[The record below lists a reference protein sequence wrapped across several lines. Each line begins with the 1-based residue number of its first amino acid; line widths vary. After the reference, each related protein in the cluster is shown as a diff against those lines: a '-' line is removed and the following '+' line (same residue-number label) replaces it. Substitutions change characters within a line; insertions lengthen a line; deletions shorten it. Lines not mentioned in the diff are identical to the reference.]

1 MTTRRRPAVLPQRV
15 VGIGASAGGLEAL
28 RQLVARIPVDTGL
41 AVVVLQHLP
50 PSQTGQLATLLAK
63 STALPVIDA
72 ESGRRIESNTILIV
86 PPHTCAVMYR
96 GALVLRKAKP
106 GKRPYLPID
115 QLFTS
120 LAGVLDERAVG
131 IVLSG
136 TAHDG
141 TEGLRAIQAAGGLT
155 FAQDPAT
162 AQFDDMP
169 RSAIAAG
176 VAEVVLGPPEIG
188 EELGVI
194 AKLAPRPVA
203 STKASS
209 PGLDRILDQLRE
221 ASGIDFTSYK
231 RSTIER
237 RLARRLAKLHL
248 DSLDDY
254 SAYLTEHANEAR
266 QVYEDLLIHVTEF
279 FRDREVLDKLV
290 AHLTTDIIRD
300 RPADEPIRVWVPGC
314 STGEEV
320 YSLAILLLER
330 LGDRRIQLFGS
341 DLSERA
347 IESARIGRYP
357 ATIAKQVGATRLERF
372 FNRED
377 GGYRINKDVRERCVF
392 VRHDLVT
399 DPPFSKLDLVSCRN
413 VLIYLGPP
421 LQKRVIPIFHYAL
434 KQPGYLLLGR
444 AEAITGF
451 ESLFSTL
458 DAEARIY
465 CRKPAART
473 TLTFPIAGQLGRQP
487 WRRPT
492 DLLRSTIDVQRDVD
506 HVLLARYAPACV
518 LVDENL
524 DVVQFRGRTGAFLEA
539 PPGQPQQNLLRMAR
553 DGLAGELPLA
563 LQRAQRTDSPV
574 RRENVIVRDG
584 NHDRPIHLEVVP
596 VRGTADG
603 KRHFLVVFEEAA
615 TKPEP
620 SRRKGKGKARREP
633 GELVRLRQEL
643 AATKEYLHS
652 VVTQH
657 LATSEDLG
665 ITNEEL
671 QSANE
676 ELQSSNEELQTA
688 KEELVSTNEEL
699 ETVNEELQ
707 HGNKLLREAND
718 DLVNVLAS
726 VEIGIIIVDTERRV
740 RRFTPKARSVMQL
753 IPGDLGRPIDDLKPR
768 LVVPDLDT
776 TIASVIQTLEVH
788 ESEVT
793 HPDGTWYRLQIRPYR
808 TADGKTSGAVI
819 AFVDITALRIAR
831 EYPAA
836 IVETVPTPLVVIDD
850 RLCVRSAN
858 AAFHALFPAAE
869 DVVGCR
875 LLDIGKWRSASLHA
889 RLIELITNAAGFDD
903 FEIEHEDKGGER
915 VLRLGARP
923 LPSSEGGP
931 LFLVAIADITELR
944 RVERVRALAQRE
956 RDSFLDAVSHE
967 LRAPLNAII
976 LWADALRELEHDD
989 PRRQQGIETILESA
1003 RSESRLVDDVLE
1015 LALSR
1020 STELAV
1026 NVESIDPASIIQSA
1040 VDAARS
1046 TADAKQIAIETTLEP
1061 GRHIEADPRRL
1072 EHIAANLI
1080 SNAIKFTP
1088 DGGRVSVSL
1097 GIADGEL
1104 ELRVRDS
1111 GPGIAPEFLPHV
1123 FDSFSQA
1130 DRSTT
1135 RQHPGL
1141 GIGLAL
1147 VRHFVERQ
1155 GGTIDV
1161 ASSGN
1166 GGGTTFTVH
1175 LPVARKNVTK
1185 SA

>member
-1 MTTRRRPAVLPQRV
+1 V

-28 RQLVARIPVDTGL
+28 RQLIARIPIDTGL

-63 STALPVIDA
+63 TTALPVINA

-86 PPHTCAVMYR
+86 PPHTCAVMFR

-115 QLFTS
+115 QLFGS
-120 LAGVLDERAVG
+120 LARVLDERAVG
-131 IVLSG
+131 VVLSG
-136 TAHDG
+136 TARDG

-155 FAQDPAT
+155 FAQDPTT

-169 RSAIAAG
+169 RNAIAAG
-176 VAEVVLGPPEIG
+176 VAEVVLAPPEIG

-194 AKLAPRPVA
+194 AKLAPRPATA
-203 STKASS
+203 SKAPA
-209 PGLDRILDQLRE
+209 PGLERILDQLRE

-237 RLARRLAKLHL
+237 RLSRRLAKLRL
-248 DSLDDY
+248 DSLEEY
-254 SAYLTEHANEAR
+254 SAYLTEHASEAR
-266 QVYEDLLIHVTEF
+266 EVYEDLLIHVTEF
-279 FRDREVLDKLV
+279 FRDREVLDKLIT
-290 AHLTTDIIRD
+290 HLSTDTLRD
-300 RPADEPIRVWVPGC
+300 RALDDPIRVWVPGC

-341 DLSERA
+341 DLSEKA
-347 IESARIGRYP
+347 IEAARIGRYP
-357 ATIAKQVGATRLERF
+357 AAIASQVGATRLERF
-372 FNRED
+372 FNHED

-434 KQPGYLLLGR
+434 NQPGYLLLGR

-458 DAEARIY
+458 DGEARIY
-465 CRKPAART
+465 CRKPATRT
-473 TLTFPIAGQLGRQP
+473 ALTFPIAGQLGRQP
-487 WRRPT
+487 WRRPMEV
-492 DLLRSTIDVQRDVD
+492 RSTIDIQRDVD

-524 DVVQFRGRTGAFLEA
+524 DVVQFRGRTGSFLEA

-563 LQRAQRTDSPV
+563 LQRAQRSDSPV
-574 RRENVIVRDG
+574 RRENIVLRDG
-584 NHDRPIHLEVVP
+584 NRDRRIHLEVVP
-596 VRGTADG
+596 VRGTVDG
-603 KRHFLVVFEEAA
+603 KRHFLVVFEEPA

-620 SRRKGKGKARREP
+620 ARRTSKSRREP
-633 GELVRLRQEL
+633 GEVVRLRQEL

-657 LATSEDLG
+657 LSTSEDLG

-699 ETVNEELQ
+699 ETVNEEL
-707 HGNKLLREAND
+707 HDGNQQLLEIND

-726 VEIGIIIVDTERRV
+726 VEIGIIIVDTERHV
-740 RRFTPKARSVMQL
+740 RRFTPKARAVMKL
-753 IPGDLGRPIDDLKPR
+753 IAGDVGRPIDDLKPR
-768 LVVPDLDT
+768 LVVPDLDA
-776 TIASVIQTLEVH
+776 TIATVIETLEVH
-788 ESEVT
+788 ESEVQ

-819 AFVDITALRIAR
+819 AFVDITSLRIAR

-850 RLCVRSAN
+850 RLSVRSAN
-858 AAFHALFPAAE
+858 AAFYTLFAVAMA
-869 DVVGCR
+869 DVSGKK
-875 LLDIGKWRSASLHA
+875 LLDIGKWHSVTLHA
-889 RLIELITNAAGFDD
+889 RLIELLTTSRGFDD
-903 FEIEHEDKGGER
+903 FDVEHNGTAGVR

-923 LPSSEGGP
+923 IPSADGAP
-931 LFLVAIADITELR
+931 LFLVAMADVTEIKR
-944 RVERVRALAQRE
+944 IEQVRELALRE
-956 RDSFLDAVSHE
+956 RENFLDAVSHE
-967 LRAPLNAII
+967 LRTPLNAII
-976 LWADALRELEHDD
+976 LWAQALRGFENGD
-989 PRRQQGIETILESA
+989 PRRDQGIDTILDSA
-1003 RSESRLVDDVLE
+1003 RTEAQLIDDLLE

-1020 STELAV
+1020 TTELTV
-1026 NVESIDPASIIQSA
+1026 KVESIDPASIIQSA

-1046 TADAKQIAIETTLEP
+1046 LATAKRIAIETVLEP
-1061 GRHIEADPRRL
+1061 GPRIAADPRRL
-1072 EHIAANLI
+1072 KHIASNLI

-1088 DGGRVSVSL
+1088 DGGQVSVSL
-1097 GIADGEL
+1097 GLADGEI
-1104 ELRVRDS
+1104 ELRVCDS

-1123 FDSFSQA
+1123 FTPFSQA
-1130 DRSTT
+1130 DRSST
-1135 RQHPGL
+1135 REHSGL

-1161 ASSGN
+1161 VSPGN
-1166 GGGTTFTVH
+1166 GRGTTFTVH
-1175 LPVARKNVTK
+1175 LPAARTPT
-1185 SA
+1185 